1 MKRPDTYLRRFAVF
15 FFLFFSGTWAFALP
29 EDPVKTIRVGSD
41 HDYPPYEFNDKDG
54 KPSGFNVELIEAVC
68 RATGL
73 QADVRLDVWGS
84 VREKLEKGEI
94 DVIAGMYY
102 SEERAKTVGFSVPHN
117 MVSSALFVRI
127 NSDITTFDEAKGKE
141 IIVQKGDIMHDY
153 LLEQNFTHRIVTVDD
168 PAKALSLLAKGHH
181 DGVLLSSRI
190 QGLYFINRLDH
201 KGVRV
206 LATPFPPREYC
217 FAVREG
223 GLGIVQKLNEGL
235 AALRLTGEYQTLYE
249 KWFGVYDETSPW
261 KISREFIAAFVVIL
275 ALLAIISGIS
285 WALRIQVKRKT
296 QELMISERRY
306 RHLVQNA
313 GDILSVT
320 DENGDILY
328 INPIV
333 ETIMGYTQ
341 EEITGKRLYD
351 FVHPD
356 YLNEVKAFY
365 KDQFRTRTATTYHE
379 FPVIKKDSAVIW
391 LGQNAQLLESGDEVK
406 GFQAMARDITE
417 RKRVEEDLDKNRQF
431 LSDLIENSGALI
443 FVKDREGRYE
453 MVNRKWEDV
462 TGLKR
467 AAVLGRT
474 DEELFSGS
482 PGRAF
487 RENDRHVM
495 ETGAVLEKEERF
507 EDSSGTRY
515 FIAVKFPLRDGDD
528 QVRGV
533 CGISTEITERKKA
546 EEEQARLSDRLQRAE
561 KMEALGTLAG
571 GVAHDLNNVLGILVG
586 YSELLLDDMSEG
598 SPLRN
603 HVEQIMQGGMRAAA
617 IVQDLLTMARRGVQ
631 TEDVINVN
639 ALISDFIK
647 TPECAGLCSR
657 SAGIRIRTELAPTL
671 LNIKGSAPHLF
682 KTLLNLLTNAV
693 EAMPRGGVI
702 TVSTANIHLEKPVQ
716 GYDSVQDGDYVVL
729 TVADTGE
736 GIQDEDIRH
745 IFEPFYTKKVMGRSG
760 TGLGLAVVWGTVKD
774 HNGYID
780 VRSKI
785 GEGTVFTLYL
795 PVTRDENPLA
805 QSAAASPD
813 LTGDGEEIL
822 VVDDVKEQRELAEKM
837 LTRMN
842 YRVRKAASGEEA
854 VALLASARVDLVILD
869 MIMDPGMDGLS
880 TYRKIL
886 EIHPRQKAIIVSGY
900 SSTDRVAEAQA
911 LGAGDYVKKPYVFET
926 LGLAVKKEL
935 GKNR

>member
-1 MKRPDTYLRRFAVF
+1 MKRPDTFLRRFAVF
-15 FFLFFSGTWAFALP
+15 LFLLFPGTWALALP
-29 EDPVKTIRVGSD
+29 DNTAKTLRVGSD
-41 HDYPPYEFNDKDG
+41 HDYPPYEFNDKNG
-54 KPSGFNVELIEAVC
+54 NPSGFNVELINAVC
-68 RATGL
+68 RAVGL
-73 QADVRLDVWGS
+73 QADVRLDVWDN
-84 VREKLEKGEI
+84 VREKLKKGEI

-102 SEERAKTVGFSVPHN
+102 SEERAKTVGFTVPHN
-117 MVSSALFVRI
+117 MVSSALFVRLD
-127 NSDITTFDEAKGKE
+127 SDIKTFDDAKGRE

-153 LLEQNFTHRIVTVDD
+153 LVEQNFTHRIVTVAD
-168 PAKALSLLAKGHH
+168 PAKALSLLAEGHH

-206 LATPFPPREYC
+206 LNTPLPPREYC
-217 FAVREG
+217 FAVRKG
-223 GLGIVQKLNEGL
+223 GEDIVQKLNEGL

-249 KWFGVYDETSPW
+249 KWFGVYDEKASW
-261 KISREFIAAFVVIL
+261 KISREFIAVFAVIL

-296 QELMISERRY
+296 RELMISEKRY

-313 GDILSVT
+313 SDILSVT

-333 ETIMGYTQ
+333 ETILGYTQ
-341 EEITGKRLYD
+341 EDMTGKRFYD

-356 YLNEVKAFY
+356 YLDGVKAFY
-365 KDQFRTRTATTYHE
+365 KEQFRTRTATTYRE
-379 FPVIKKDSAVIW
+379 FPVLKKEGGLIW
-391 LGQNAQLLESGDEVK
+391 LGQNAQLLEGRDDVK

-443 FVKDREGRYE
+443 YVKDCEGRYE
-453 MVNRKWEDV
+453 MANRKWEDV
-462 TGLKR
+462 TGLPR
-467 AAVLGRT
+467 TAVLGRT

-482 PGRAF
+482 LGQAF
-487 RENDRHVM
+487 RENDIHVM
-495 ETGAVLEKEERF
+495 ETGSVLEKEDCF
-507 EDSSGTRY
+507 VTPGGTRY
-515 FIAVKFPLRDGDD
+515 FLTIKFPLRDGDG

-546 EEEQARLSDRLQRAE
+546 DEERARLSDRLQRAE

-586 YSELLLDDMSEG
+586 YSELLLDDMPEN
-598 SPLRN
+598 SPLRE

-647 TPECAGLCSR
+647 TPECIGLCSR
-657 SAGIRIRTELAPTL
+657 NSSISIRTDLTPFL
-671 LNIKGSAPHLF
+671 LNIKGSSPHLF

-693 EAMPRGGVI
+693 EAMPRGGVV

-716 GYDSVQDGDYVVL
+716 GYDSVQEGDYVVL

-736 GIQDEDIRH
+736 GIPEEDIRH

-780 VRSKI
+780 VRSSL

-795 PVTRDENPLA
+795 PVTRDEHPLA
-805 QSAAASPD
+805 QTAAASPD
-813 LTGDGEEIL
+813 LIGNGESIL

-842 YRVRKAASGEEA
+842 YRMRTAASGEEA
-854 VALLASARVDLVILD
+854 VGLLASATVDLVILD

-935 GKNR
+935 EKR